1 MSITAKVSGYGRP
14 SKRSVGT
21 YPGYNP
27 PPAIGNGIPVI
38 RVSRCPKNFS
48 RVAWAH
54 GERPEY
60 LGEHHA
66 QV

>member
-1 MSITAKVSGYGRP
+1 MSLVGKKSGFFRQ
-14 SKRSVGT
+14 SKRTVGT

-27 PPAIGNGIPVI
+27 PAAIGGDSPII

-48 RVAWAH
+48 RIAWAR

-60 LGEHHA
+60 LGEH
-66 QV
+66 V